1 MVDLGSGLKFPEK
14 TVTTNLRPD
23 LLLISNKTKQII
35 MWELTVCWK
44 ANFASANKCKRSKYQ
59 QLVEDCQKKKWW
71 ANCIPIEIGC
81 RGFLSKSMCYA
92 LSSIRIT
99 GITKRKAIK
108 AITHETEMTVDKMKR
123 SKLVQEK
130 MKEKNARNDIILKHF
145 Q

>member
-1 MVDLGSGLKFPEK
+1 M
-14 TVTTNLRPD
+14 
-23 LLLISNKTKQII
+23 
-35 MWELTVCWK
+35 CWGE
-44 ANFASANKCKRSKYQ
+44 NFATANEYKRSKYQ
-59 QLVEDCQKKKWW
+59 QLVEDCQEKKCQ

-81 RGFLSKSMCYA
+81 WGFMSESMCYA
-92 LSSIRIT
+92 LSSIGIT

-108 AITHETEMTVDKMKR
+108 AITHETEMAVDKKKR